1 MSVRVGIISAAHVH
15 APSFANCLK
24 NHPAA
29 ELVGITDSQAERGSE
44 FASRF
49 EIPFFSDQNDLISQV
64 DAVVIA
70 SENMNHKDHIAAGI
84 AAGKHVLCEKPIAPN
99 AAHAD
104 EIDNL
109 ISGSKL
115 TLATAFPCPFSPN
128 YLNAESRILNG
139 DLGKILAF
147 STTNQGRC
155 PHSWFVDPAQ
165 SGGGAMI
172 DHVVHVSDLL
182 RRLLGEDPLNVQ
194 AQIGNKMY
202 GLPVD
207 DIAMVTVQFG
217 SGAFATIDSSWSK
230 PANYPM
236 WGNVNLNIIGEKGV
250 VELDLFSQGVA
261 TVGPNGAGFAGSG
274 SNLDAL
280 MMADFISAIENG
292 HAPKSTLADGLWAS
306 RIAIAAYKSV
316 ANQGQPAAV

>member
-15 APSFANCLK
+15 APSFASCLK
-24 NHPAA
+24 NHPTA
-29 ELVGITDSQAERGSE
+29 ELVGITDNQADRGSE
-44 FASRF
+44 FATRF
-49 EIPFFSDQNDLISQV
+49 EIPFFADQNELINKV

-70 SENMNHKDHIAAGI
+70 SENMNHKDHIAIGI
-84 AAGKHVLCEKPIAPN
+84 NTGKHVLCEKPIAPT

-104 EIDNL
+104 EIEKL

-139 DLGKILAF
+139 DLGKLLAF
-147 STTNQGRC
+147 ATTNQGRC
-155 PHSWFVDPAQ
+155 PLSWFVDPAQ

-172 DHVVHVSDLL
+172 DHVVHVADLL
-182 RRLLGEDPLNVQ
+182 RRLLGENPINVQ
-194 AQIGNKMY
+194 AQTGNKMH

-207 DIAMVTVQFG
+207 DIAMVTVQFA

-236 WGNVNLNIIGEKGV
+236 WGNVKLNIVGEKGV
-250 VELDLFSQGVA
+250 VELDLFSQGVN

-274 SNLDAL
+274 TNLDAL
-280 MMADFISAIENG
+280 MMTDFISAIENG

-306 RIAIAAYKSV
+306 RIAIAAYESV